1 MTTIKVEEVISQ
13 GEYIKRLI
21 DEQGVENPFI
31 AQIISSTDKSSLSI
45 VNFNTKDSINYT
57 TDGNNLVIQKELE
70 IDEDTEFSNILVKA
84 VMLCEEPFERV
95 IHFLYT
101 SVSELLKNVR
111 SNVSVKEIYCLDE
124 NFKTHL
130 LWKDGEMV

>member
-1 MTTIKVEEVISQ
+1 MTKIKVEEVVSQ

-21 DEQGVENPFI
+21 DEQGAENPFI

>member
-1 MTTIKVEEVISQ
+1 MTKIKVEEVVSQ

-31 AQIISSTDKSSLSI
+31 EQITFLTDESI
-45 VNFNTKDSINYT
+45 LKTTDFETKDNVTYT
-57 TDGNNLVIQKELE
+57 NDGKYLVIQKEIE

-101 SVSELLKNVR
+101 SVSELLKNIR

>member
-1 MTTIKVEEVISQ
+1 MMKIKVEEVISQ

-21 DEQGVENPFI
+21 DQQGVNNLFAE
-31 AQIISSTDKSSLSI
+31 QITYLDDRAVMKLA
-45 VNFNTKDSINYT
+45 NLETKDKISFT
-57 TDGNNLVIQKELE
+57 HDGDEFIIQKEIE